1 MLGSGDETND
11 ETLRRVL
18 GDARWGLKGRKEKKE
33 RERKRKTE
41 RKDNVWMRR
50 QRDRPGNG
58 KPIDPGEGVEGEKY
72 FRGDLGFRHAAQI
85 YDAGSGGRWIT
96 TD

>member
-1 MLGSGDETND
+1 
-11 ETLRRVL
+11 
-18 GDARWGLKGRKEKKE
+18 
-33 RERKRKTE
+33 
-41 RKDNVWMRR
+41 MRR